1 MEETGSK
8 ASVRS
13 RDGIQGNVLLYI
25 GFYNN
30 ANHNIVCVHDIDFWT
45 CSDGIRSSR
54 LGGGSFPPKSFSK
67 GSPLGKSKRYCRAM
81 QSRTRNKKPHLRH
94 LCSKSRRRGLL

>member
-1 MEETGSK
+1 MPCYLENMVLMWSTVERSYMEEPGSK

-45 CSDGIRSSR
+45 CII
-54 LGGGSFPPKSFSK
+54 
-67 GSPLGKSKRYCRAM
+67 
-81 QSRTRNKKPHLRH
+81 
-94 LCSKSRRRGLL
+94 

>member
-1 MEETGSK
+1 MVLMWSTVERSYMEEPGSK

-45 CSDGIRSSR
+45 WYYVTNIPTVKYSW
-54 LGGGSFPPKSFSK
+54 
-67 GSPLGKSKRYCRAM
+67 
-81 QSRTRNKKPHLRH
+81 
-94 LCSKSRRRGLL
+94 

>member
-1 MEETGSK
+1 MPCYLENMVLMWSTVERSYMEEPGSK

-45 CSDGIRSSR
+45 CST
-54 LGGGSFPPKSFSK
+54 
-67 GSPLGKSKRYCRAM
+67 
-81 QSRTRNKKPHLRH
+81 QSQKAAL
-94 LCSKSRRRGLL
+94 

>member
-1 MEETGSK
+1 MAKCLFRICTTYMPCYLEYMVLMWSTVERSYMEEPGSK

-45 CSDGIRSSR
+45 CDFLS
-54 LGGGSFPPKSFSK
+54 
-67 GSPLGKSKRYCRAM
+67 
-81 QSRTRNKKPHLRH
+81 
-94 LCSKSRRRGLL
+94 

>member
-1 MEETGSK
+1 MEEPGSK

-45 CSDGIRSSR
+45 WGW
-54 LGGGSFPPKSFSK
+54 LAGGGGEPRSGGEKHASSIDT
-67 GSPLGKSKRYCRAM
+67 SI
-81 QSRTRNKKPHLRH
+81 RTHGCCK
-94 LCSKSRRRGLL
+94 

>member
-1 MEETGSK
+1 MEEPGSK

-45 CSDGIRSSR
+45 CSADQYGGRRFNGRSCFVS
-54 LGGGSFPPKSFSK
+54 PKQYLSCAWGQAK
-67 GSPLGKSKRYCRAM
+67 MKKRIVSYSC
-81 QSRTRNKKPHLRH
+81 
-94 LCSKSRRRGLL
+94 

>member
-1 MEETGSK
+1 MDRSYMEEPGSK

-30 ANHNIVCVHDIDFWT
+30 SGILLCVCMTLISGHVHGHARQHLTD
-45 CSDGIRSSR
+45 
-54 LGGGSFPPKSFSK
+54 
-67 GSPLGKSKRYCRAM
+67 PLIEGCFDKDKV
-81 QSRTRNKKPHLRH
+81 
-94 LCSKSRRRGLL
+94 

>member
-1 MEETGSK
+1 MPCYLEYMVLMWSTVDRSYMEEPGSK

-30 ANHNIVCVHDIDFWT
+30 AGILLCVCMTLISGHELLVAPASQCAWK
-45 CSDGIRSSR
+45 DGEYNVK
-54 LGGGSFPPKSFSK
+54 LE
-67 GSPLGKSKRYCRAM
+67 
-81 QSRTRNKKPHLRH
+81 Q
-94 LCSKSRRRGLL
+94 

>member
-1 MEETGSK
+1 MPCYLEYLVLMWSTVDRSYMEEPGSK

-30 ANHNIVCVHDIDFWT
+30 SGILLCVCMTLISGHDNPTAW
-45 CSDGIRSSR
+45 
-54 LGGGSFPPKSFSK
+54 
-67 GSPLGKSKRYCRAM
+67 
-81 QSRTRNKKPHLRH
+81 
-94 LCSKSRRRGLL
+94 LLTHFLMCTLTI

>member
-1 MEETGSK
+1 MPCYLEYMVLMWSTVDRSYMEEPGSK

-30 ANHNIVCVHDIDFWT
+30 AGF
-45 CSDGIRSSR
+45 
-54 LGGGSFPPKSFSK
+54 
-67 GSPLGKSKRYCRAM
+67 
-81 QSRTRNKKPHLRH
+81 KP
-94 LCSKSRRRGLL
+94 